1 MRKVKLSWEDQIKI
15 KEEKKEEEL
24 NLQQLEQH
32 QSMVAQVHKKSAS
45 ADSKSADYYD
55 SYIIEKALS
64 NLKKEIDKQSLKIID
79 ISEEDMKNELE
90 FHEQYFS

>member
-32 QSMVAQVHKKSAS
+32 QSMVAHVNKKSTT

-64 NLKKEIDKQSLKIID
+64 SLKKEIDKQSLKIID